1 MNRSQGKRKVK
12 VRELDKLDQIILQL
26 KIISRELIFQN
37 AKAKEELFRDKNVN
51 KIFDSCIDGAT
62 IEELVSKSG
71 LSKREVENT
80 LEILNQQGFVQRL
93 VPLGGSAEAPIHIPT
108 DPHPRGWYVACINGI
123 AYVYSAYPCPNT
135 HYTQIWGP
143 FSSQSDAWSYCAIAQ
158 CKSR

>member
-1 MNRSQGKRKVK
+1 MNRSQSKKRLEVP
-12 VRELDKLDQIILQL
+12 ELDKLDQIILQL

-37 AKAKEELFRDKNVN
+37 AKAKEELFRDKNVK

-93 VPLGGSAEAPIHIPT
+93 VSMEGQAEGPIHIPT
-108 DPHPRGWYVACINGI
+108 DPHPLSWYVVCINGI
-123 AYVYSAYPCPNT
+123 AYVYNAYPCPNT

-143 FSSQSDAWSYCAIAQ
+143 FSNQSDAWSFRAKVH
-158 CKSR
+158 CKS